1 MNSEKINLGKTDSG
15 KINPGKTDLG
25 KTNLE
30 NRRRNIIVSD
40 SGFVFDP
47 SSGQTFG
54 LNRTGLVV
62 VRLMQQGETLETIAK
77 NISEQFEIS
86 LAAAEEDLREF
97 LYLLDKTGL
106 KIRAAE
112 KK

>member
-1 MNSEKINLGKTDSG
+1 MEDTLARLQI
-15 KINPGKTDLG
+15 
-25 KTNLE
+25 
-30 NRRRNIIVSD
+30 SD

-47 SSGQTFG
+47 SNGQTFG
-54 LNRTGLVV
+54 LNRTGLAI
-62 VRLMQQGETLETIAK
+62 VRLMQQGEAVEAIAK
-77 NISEQFEIS
+77 SISEQFEIG

-97 LYLLDKTGL
+97 LYLLEKTGL